1 MAFTSE
7 KMRVK
12 TELVLLE
19 IGDKFYLPNDR
30 KKKVHWVTSKPKW
43 SNAGTS
49 LIDCSDGKRR
59 KKTTQVIKL

>member
-1 MAFTSE
+1 METINKSI
-7 KMRVK
+7 
-12 TELVLLE
+12 E
-19 IGDKFYLPNDR
+19 IL
-30 KKKVHWVTSKPKW
+30 